1 MKKVKAAIAS
11 YGLLLSLGVMP
22 GLAVLKT
29 NPVLAQAT
37 AEAPSNT
44 APTANALRIDGS
56 TSMKVT
62 NDIRQQQLKER
73 SPEANIQTSYN
84 GADAALRSVLDGTA
98 DLAAVGRPLTQQ
110 EQDRGLV
117 AAPQKRQKIAIIVSS
132 ANRFVGNLTFE
143 QFARIFR
150 GEIKDWSEVGGP
162 PGRIQ
167 LIDRP
172 DTNDTRIALQDYAV
186 FQQAPFVATPNAV
199 KVADDNIETAIA
211 QLGTNGITYTISDAI
226 VNTPGIRIVPMHKTL
241 PLDPRYPFSQPL
253 SYVYKGP
260 SPTPAAAA
268 FLGGAVVAAVPEA
281 PVPTAPIPEAPVT
294 TTTTVATED
303 NDLSW
308 LWLLLLPLLA
318 GLWWLLK
325 RRPAPTAPV
334 IAVTPRPVVPVVPVA
349 PVAPVAPVIP
359 VTPLPVDE
367 QPIKLYEERLI
378 ADKIRQRVGGVAI
391 NKRVETE
398 QVEVELPVERER
410 VQIERI
416 VPSDAEV
423 VPADVAFGTG
433 EVRMETYEQVPQ
445 VRKEAFVREEVEI
458 AKQIDR
464 ATVTAEETLRHE
476 ELEVYTQKRPPTV
489 DNGSQPG
496 LQNGRD
502 RL

>member
-1 MKKVKAAIAS
+1 MNRVKASLAS
-11 YGLLLSLGVMP
+11 YGLLLSLGLP
-22 GLAVLKT
+22 GLAVLKA
-29 NPVLAQAT
+29 NPVLAQAATETPTST
-37 AEAPSNT
+37 AVT
-44 APTANALRIDGS
+44 ADRLRIDGS

-62 NDIRQQQLKER
+62 NDILQEQFKQR
-73 SPEANIQTSYN
+73 SPEANIQTNYN
-84 GADAALRSVLDGTA
+84 GADAALRSVLDGNA

-117 AAPQKRQKIAIIVSS
+117 AVPQKRQKIAIIVSS

-167 LIDRP
+167 LVDRP
-172 DTNDTRIALQDYAV
+172 DTNDTRIAIQDYAV
-186 FQQAPFVATPNAV
+186 FQQAPFVAAPNAI
-199 KVADDNIETAIA
+199 KVADDRIETAIS
-211 QLGTNGITYTISDAI
+211 QLGPRGITYTISDAI

-268 FLGGAVVAAVPEA
+268 FLGSAVAAVPEA
-281 PVPTAPIPEAPVT
+281 PVAAPIPEAPVT
-294 TTTTVATED
+294 TTTTVATE
-303 NDLSW
+303 NDDRSW

-334 IAVTPRPVVPVVPVA
+334 IAVTPRPVVPLA
-349 PVAPVAPVIP
+349 PVVPVAPVIP

-367 QPIKLYEERLI
+367 QQPIKLYEERLI
-378 ADKIRQRVGGVAI
+378 ADKTRQRVGGVAI

-398 QVEVELPVERER
+398 RVEVEVPVERDR

-416 VPSDAEV
+416 VPVNAELV
-423 VPADVAFGTG
+423 SGDVAFGSG
-433 EVRMETYEQVPQ
+433 EVRMETYEQVPEI
-445 VRKEAFVREEVEI
+445 RKEAFVREEVEI

-464 ATVTAEETLRHE
+464 ATVTAEDTIRHE
-476 ELEVYTQKRPPTV
+476 ELEVHTQPPIV
-489 DNGSQPG
+489 DDNSPQ
-496 LQNGRD
+496 GRQSG
-502 RL
+502 RERM